1 MVEENGRSGHM
12 DKFGSVLFTIFDA
25 FLVVGLLIKVLAGD
39 ADVVDYIG
47 LIGVTMVG
55 CSCVYSLLRQTKAE

>member
-1 MVEENGRSGHM
+1 MERIW
-12 DKFGSVLFTIFDA
+12 DKAVKLFA
-25 FLVVGLLIKVLAGD
+25 AMGGAAAGLLGGWDPLIKVLAGD

-47 LIGVTMVG
+47 LIGVTLVG